1 MRRLD
6 QTPHMR
12 ERHLAIVLLDLIG
25 STAFVQRA
33 GALKAARWLQYHDRL
48 TRSLMYRFQGREID
62 RSDGFL
68 VSFERCIDA
77 VNFALSYQ
85 LEIPRRTH
93 LQTRIGI
100 HYGVVAEVT
109 QHELEVLGGAKP
121 VELEGVAKNIAA
133 RTMSLCGPGQVLLT
147 ADAFEQVKG
156 RTNHHTPKMTRYALA
171 GLYQFKGVGDP
182 VTVYTVGTTTAS
194 LQPPQGSEKVKR
206 LGGPKRVKSRLRHM
220 RALELTKWIMYRLAA
235 LSALII
241 MAHLLKWIA
250 RPSARRLWGLDHAP
264 WTWVDPI
271 RELIHTVI
279 QVLTSLLTGDYI

>member
-1 MRRLD
+1 MIQSTL
-6 QTPHMR
+6 TPNMR
-12 ERHLAIVLLDLIG
+12 ERRLTIVLLDLIG
-25 STAFVQRA
+25 STAFVQKA
-33 GALKAARWLQYHDRL
+33 GPLKAAKWLQYHDRL
-48 TRSLMYRFQGREID
+48 TRSLMHRFSGREID

-68 VSFERCIDA
+68 MSFERTIDA
-77 VNFALSYQ
+77 VNFALHYQ
-85 LEIPRRTH
+85 AKVPLKTR

-100 HYGVVAEVT
+100 HVGIVAEVQ
-109 QHELEVLGGAKP
+109 QHELDVMVGAKMI
-121 VELEGVAKNIAA
+121 ELEGIAKNIAA
-133 RTMSLCGPGQVLLT
+133 RAMSLSRAGQVLLT
-147 ADAFEQVKG
+147 EAAFREVKG
-156 RTNHHTPKMTRYALA
+156 RTNAHTPKHTRYALA
-171 GLYQFKGVGDP
+171 GLYRFKGVKAP
-182 VTVYTVGTTTAS
+182 ITVYCVGVTTES

-264 WTWVDPI
+264 WTWADPI